1 MKAEFFDPDEKTF
14 NKVTVKEVDF
24 TRTRDKFTPP
34 SGVVGDREAK
44 PGPRGNPNA
53 PRTPDGKL
61 LTPKQVRARARRR
74 ARRAELMTDAE
85 FNATFKPI
93 EEWDL
98 DELAHGRPRG
108 PKGTFRGPAPKW
120 ITRDVHERAME
131 RFKAAIRTRMNGE
144 TPTAIDAIQWI
155 LGNDEVDDKGKPVVP
170 ASTKLDAAKFLLEH
184 VVGKPTQRVESDVS
198 VKLQAIL
205 GVVMA
210 NPNDALVDQ
219 GYSVGHLPGV
229 TMPMLTQEM
238 MDAEEVDD
246 ESNGE

>member
-1 MKAEFFDPDEKTF
+1 MKAEFYDAEAGTF
-14 NKVTVKEVDF
+14 SEVTVKEIDF
-24 TRTRDKFTPP
+24 TTTRDKPTPP
-34 SGVVGDREAK
+34 SGVPGDREKRA
-44 PGPRGNPNA
+44 GRGGNPNA
-53 PRTPDGKL
+53 PRTPDGKV

-74 ARRAELMTDAE
+74 ARRAELMSEEE
-85 FNATFKPI
+85 FNAVYKPI

-131 RFKAAIRTRMNGE
+131 RFKAAIKTRMNGE

-155 LGNDEVDDKGKPVVP
+155 LGNDEVDEKGKPIVP

-229 TMPMLTQEM
+229 TMAMATAEVE
-238 MDAEEVDD
+238 DAEEVED
-246 ESNGE
+246 E